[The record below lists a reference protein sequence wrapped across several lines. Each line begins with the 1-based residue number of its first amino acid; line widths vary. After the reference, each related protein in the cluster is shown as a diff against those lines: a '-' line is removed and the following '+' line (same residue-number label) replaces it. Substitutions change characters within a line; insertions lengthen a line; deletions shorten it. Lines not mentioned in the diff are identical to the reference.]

1 MPLRIRDD
9 RRLRAAVPATSATSL
24 GGRSRLN
31 HHRTRW
37 LAVAAPWLV
46 VLASAV
52 DAQVSTAT
60 KAAQGVQAGTLVI
73 EPKAELYGTTYR
85 LANVMTCVGNASD
98 PKAYGVKWSG
108 LDGRATH
115 TSIPIGGQ
123 VHVTVAS
130 TGKKGFG
137 SLQGQ
142 RVNYVLKSS
151 GVTLAI
157 EMPRTTQPGP
167 TCETA
172 IGMEPAPIPSKSL
185 PQEETTVP
193 LLDGTL
199 RASPSAP
206 VNNPVVTLYTVAGSP
221 SRLEVAGVPT
231 HWQVTTSPTPPAANA
246 LAWKAVTIDGWGLIR
261 AVTVSLT
268 KEGKQ
273 TLYLYLKNAVGVST
287 GAPVEVTYVDMRP
300 CTFTWNRWSGP
311 INKYGSTS
319 TTESFTI
326 ARGSNKGFAG
336 DGMNIGSWKN
346 TGPHPVVIGYT
357 VGEHN
362 TTNQHQGVKADT
374 LPPGFEGSHASSYPF
389 AHAKYANCS

>member
-9 RRLRAAVPATSATSL
+9 RRPRAAVPATGATSV
-24 GGRSRLN
+24 GGRSPLN
-31 HHRTRW
+31 HHRTLW

-46 VLASAV
+46 VLTPAV

-73 EPKAELYGTTYR
+73 EPRAELYGTTYR

-151 GVTLAI
+151 GLTLPI
-157 EMPRTTQPGP
+157 DMPRTKQPGP

-172 IGMEPAPIPSKSL
+172 IGMEPAPVPSKSL

-199 RASPSAP
+199 KASPSVP
-206 VNNPVVTLYTVAGSP
+206 VNNPVVTLYTVASSP
-221 SRLEVAGVPT
+221 LRLEVAGVPT
-231 HWQVTTSPTPPAANA
+231 HWQVTTSPNPPAANT
-246 LAWKAVTIDGWGLIR
+246 LFWYPVTIDGWGLIR
-261 AVTVSLT
+261 AVNVSLI
-268 KEGKQ
+268 KQGKQ
-273 TLYLYLKNAVGVST
+273 TLYLYLKNALGVSA
-287 GAPVEVTYVDMRP
+287 GAPVEVTFVDTRP
-300 CTFTWNRWSGP
+300 CTFTWKRWSGP
-311 INKYGSTS
+311 IFQSGSTT
-319 TTESFTI
+319 TTETI
-326 ARGSNKGFAG
+326 SVARGSSKGFAG

-374 LPPGFEGSHASSYPF
+374 LPPGFEGAHASYYPF
-389 AHAKYANCS
+389 AHAKYANCP